1 MRRSWLNTLSA
12 APVLLD
18 LRLCSLFALALILTS
33 CSRTPSPFA
42 ERAGANAP
50 RGNRDLIVR
59 AEMDVFAG
67 QSAREVVERLHPNW
81 LHARGVSRG
90 IGVVVDGTS
99 RHDLQELNFLNSA
112 DIESMRHL
120 SAADAF
126 TKYGTGY
133 WGGVIEVTSRSR

>member
-12 APVLLD
+12 AP
-18 LRLCSLFALALILTS
+18 LFALALILTS
-33 CSRTPSPFA
+33 CSSTPSPFG
-42 ERAGANAP
+42 ERASANAP

-59 AEMDVFAG
+59 AELDVFAS

-81 LHARGVSRG
+81 LRARGVSGGVR
-90 IGVVVDGTS
+90 VVVDGTS
-99 RHDLQELNFLNSA
+99 RGGLQELYFLNSA

-120 SAADAF
+120 SAADAT

-133 WGGVIEVTSRSR
+133 WGGVIEVRTIRGR

>member
-12 APVLLD
+12 AP
-18 LRLCSLFALALILTS
+18 LFALALILTS
-33 CSRTPSPFA
+33 CSSAPSPFG
-42 ERAGANAP
+42 ERASANAP

-59 AEMDVFAG
+59 AELDVFAS

-81 LHARGVSRG
+81 LRARGVSGGVR
-90 IGVVVDGTS
+90 VVVDGTS
-99 RHDLQELNFLNSA
+99 RGGLQELYFLNSA

-120 SAADAF
+120 SAADAT

-133 WGGVIEVTSRSR
+133 WGGVIEVTTMRGR

>member
-12 APVLLD
+12 AP
-18 LRLCSLFALALILTS
+18 LFALALILTS
-33 CSRTPSPFA
+33 CSGTPSPFG
-42 ERAGANAP
+42 ERASANAP

-59 AEMDVFAG
+59 AELDVFAS

-81 LHARGVSRG
+81 LRARGVSGGVR
-90 IGVVVDGTS
+90 VVVDGTS
-99 RHDLQELNFLNSA
+99 RGGLQELYFLNSA

-120 SAADAF
+120 SAADAT

-133 WGGVIEVTSRSR
+133 WGGVIEVRTIRGR